1 MSLRDEDGDLTCCS
15 FLPFTCLEL
24 RFIAGNIEK
33 WIFKQLLWEAVPFL
47 ASVICWK
54 SPGNYHFPISPI
66 IGFIGLRI
74 LLMLMRPCSVSDCV
88 ETAPRGESWRYCLV
102 SVGWDNVRSGWINNG
117 IVWRHYSLPG
127 LLECNISRRDT
138 SLSSPDIFF
147 VFSIRRSVLQS
158 GFQSYRESN
167 RVYLV
172 FHKH

>member
-1 MSLRDEDGDLTCCS
+1 MSLRDEDADLTCCQS
-15 FLPFTCLEL
+15 LLFTSLDL
-24 RFIAGNIEK
+24 RFIEK
-33 WIFKQLLWEAVPFL
+33 WIFKQLPWEAVPFL
-47 ASVICWK
+47 PSVICWK

-74 LLMLMRPCSVSDCV
+74 LLMLMRPSSVSDCV
-88 ETAPRGESWRYCLV
+88 QTAPRGVSWARWYCLV
-102 SVGWDNVRSGWINNG
+102 SVRWDNVRSGWINKG

-147 VFSIRRSVLQS
+147 LFSIKRSVLQS

-172 FHKH
+172 FDKH